1 MNANPVTVSQARR
14 DMRWSVSQS
23 DEAAEAAARRHREIA
38 RIIDRAERER
48 REEARHMRIFRTA
61 TEFFG
66 QTRAVE
72 ITYEP
77 DRANPP
83 SVVIHAITLVRQI
96 CKRGEYWYDQN
107 GNFHAGPHFER
118 TEVSGQLDREQLQAL
133 GEEVIGQSMTYR
145 RRGG

>member
-14 DMRWSVSQS
+14 EMRWAIHKI
-23 DEAAEAAARRHREIA
+23 DEAAETAARRHREIA
-38 RIIDRAERER
+38 RIIDIAERER

-96 CKRGEYWYDQN
+96 CKRGEYWYDQH
-107 GNFHAGPHFER
+107 GDFHAGPHYER
-118 TEVSGQLDREQLQAL
+118 TEVSGQLDEGQIQD
-133 GEEVIGQSMTYR
+133 IGQEIIGLYGVYR
-145 RRGG
+145 RTR